1 MCRPQGFLLG
11 DIHHNLHGFRALVS
25 FYADAVA
32 SSSATEADM
41 GETRWID
48 ADMCAPFGALIYTLI
63 QQRIAVKLINMHH
76 NVREILFKNG
86 FLSSHGDD
94 KVLDTWDTTITC
106 RRFNVSDEV
115 IFSSYISQE
124 FVGHRGLPKMSTEL
138 RKAFSQSVSEVFN
151 NAVLHSQTQLGVFSC
166 GQYFPNKDRLDFTIA
181 DMGIGIRQ
189 NIKNYTG
196 DDYSP
201 VDAIN
206 WATEG
211 NSTKTS
217 GRPGGMGLKFLCN
230 FLDMNK
236 GCVRIVSDSGYWQR
250 NSGKITI
257 GVLPHPFPGT
267 VVNLEVNTAD
277 TKSYVLQSELDENNL
292 F

>member
-1 MCRPQGFLLG
+1 MQSTRFLLG
-11 DIHHNLHGFRALVS
+11 NIHHNLDGFCALVS
-25 FYADAVA
+25 FYANAVA

-41 GETRWID
+41 RATRWID
-48 ADMCAPFGALIYTLI
+48 ADMCAPFGAIIYTLI
-63 QQRIAVKLINMHH
+63 QQHIAVRLINMHH
-76 NVREILFKNG
+76 NVREILLKNG

-106 RRFNVSDEV
+106 RKFNVSDEV
-115 IFSSYISQE
+115 IFSSYISEE
-124 FVGHRGLPKMSTEL
+124 FVGHRGLPQMSTEL
-138 RKAFSQSVSEVFN
+138 RKAFSRNVSEVFN
-151 NAVLHSQTQLGVFSC
+151 NAVHHSQTQLGVFSC
-166 GQYFPNKDRLDFTIA
+166 GQYFPKKDRLDFTIA

-189 NIKNYTG
+189 NIKNYMG
-196 DDYSP
+196 VDFSA

-211 NSTKTS
+211 NSTKPND
-217 GRPGGMGLKFLCN
+217 RPGGMGLKFLCN

-236 GCVRIVSDSGYWQR
+236 GCVRIVSDFGYWQR
-250 NSGKITI
+250 NSGEITKRM
-257 GVLPHPFPGT
+257 LPHPFPGT

-277 TKSYVLQSELDENNL
+277 TNSYVLQSELDGNNI